1 MSKIFLYFKYFVTF
15 NNDKI
20 VLYSSRVFTDPFY
33 TTYSKVGKHDTK
45 AINAVRRADKIRCR
59 RLSRPHCRWTRLML
73 QITCMLHNFQPI
85 KMEIAVPNGLQKCTN
100 ASPRPRIKPRIKQT
114 T

>member
-1 MSKIFLYFKYFVTF
+1 
-15 NNDKI
+15 
-20 VLYSSRVFTDPFY
+20 
-33 TTYSKVGKHDTK
+33 
-45 AINAVRRADKIRCR
+45 
-59 RLSRPHCRWTRLML
+59 
-73 QITCMLHNFQPI
+73 MLHNFQPI